1 MLRQLPRPHPLLSG
15 VMAVLIV
22 AAVACSTEEQG
33 APPPDPVG
41 QEAPPAQV
49 EDPTPE
55 PEAALPDPT
64 AKPTA
69 IVVECA
75 TQLARPGRGAYPARG
90 RVRYEDGLPLEE
102 EQTLKVAIKSDIRSL
117 RPWTSGTDIGR
128 SYNSWVFMG
137 LTQFG
142 GQKGELR
149 AGVATGYTLD
159 DDGVT
164 YTWCLDPDAIYHD
177 GTPVTAQSIKHAWE
191 WSAYPEQQVT
201 WGGNL
206 REGMRLIKGFDEVE
220 AGAATEASG
229 LVVVGDHTLQ
239 TVLAGPHPAWPSRL
253 AIWLNG
259 VFKAE
264 CYEED
269 MSACNVRPVGV
280 GPYEAEIDPAT
291 GAITLTA
298 SENWWRTP
306 PTVTRVEMTVVQD
319 QASHQTM
326 LESNELDIVYAD
338 SFETPWAFD
347 LDSPLWTD
355 LHQVSNAGMWTW
367 VFDTTKPPF
376 DDLNVW
382 AAITHAID
390 WEKIAQMVF
399 QPRPTVARG
408 FQGEHM
414 LCFNSDYSNKPYGGY
429 DYDPEMAQASLAES
443 EYDLGDFPR
452 VVVAM
457 NLPRM
462 VTAMEMA
469 RDMVME
475 NLGIDITV
483 IALRS
488 GQQQPPD
495 ANIYLHAAGSNIP
508 DPSSLM
514 TELGHSANSAGYGS
528 NHINPEL
535 DSLIDRANSL
545 SIDDPGRCAAF
556 QEAEQFFYQQYYT
569 MMGLGLDDM
578 SWLAR
583 PWLIDFEVTF
593 GLDWASL
600 PWTRIG
606 KRDPGLWK

>member
-1 MLRQLPRPHPLLSG
+1 MLKHLARQHALLAA
-15 VMAVLIV
+15 VMAVLVV
-22 AAVACSTEEQG
+22 AATACTTEE
-33 APPPDPVG
+33 
-41 QEAPPAQV
+41 QEAPPPPPTSEV
-49 EDPTPE
+49 EEPTPE
-55 PEAALPDPT
+55 PKAAAPEPTPEPT
-64 AKPTA
+64 AV
-69 IVVECA
+69 VVECA
-75 TQLARPGRGAYPARG
+75 TQFAPPGRGAYPASG
-90 RVRYEDGLPLEE
+90 RVRYKDGLPVEE
-102 EQTLKVAIKSDIRSL
+102 EQTLKIAIKSNIQSL

-128 SYNSWVFMG
+128 SYNSWGFMG
-137 LTQFG
+137 LAQFG

-149 AGVATGYTLD
+149 AGVATGYTLE

-164 YTWCLDPDAIYHD
+164 YTWCLDPEAIYHD

-201 WGGNL
+201 WGANL
-206 REGMRLIKGFDEVE
+206 REGMSRIKEFDEVE
-220 AGAATEASG
+220 AGAAAEASG
-229 LVVVGDHTLQ
+229 LVVIGDHTLQ
-239 TVLAGPHPAWPSRL
+239 TVLTQPHAAWPSRL
-253 AIWLNG
+253 AVWLNG

-269 MSACNVRPVGV
+269 MSSCNLRPVGV
-280 GPYEAEIDPAT
+280 GPYEAEIDPVT

-306 PTVTRVEMTVVQD
+306 PIIQRVEMTVVPD
-319 QASHQTM
+319 QSSHQTM

-376 DDLNVW
+376 DDINVR

-390 WEKIAQMVF
+390 WDTIAQTVF

-414 LCFNSDYSNKPYGGY
+414 LCFNQEYSNKPYGGY
-429 DYDPEMAQASLAES
+429 DYDPDKAQVFLAES
-443 EYDLGDFPR
+443 EYDLGDFPP
-452 VVVAM
+452 VVVA
-457 NLPRM
+457 LDLSRM
-462 VTAMEMA
+462 VASMELA
-469 RDMVME
+469 RDMVKE
-475 NLGIDITV
+475 SLSIDITV
-483 IALRS
+483 IALRP
-488 GQQQPPD
+488 GQQQPKD
-495 ANIYLHAAGSNIP
+495 ANIYLHGAGSNIR

-514 TELGHSANSAGYGS
+514 TDLGHSANSASNRS

-535 DSLIDRANSL
+535 DSLIDHANSL
-545 SIDDPGRCAAF
+545 SMDDPGRCAAY
-556 QEAEQFFYQQYYT
+556 QEAEQLFYEQFYM

-583 PWLIDFEVTF
+583 PWMIDFEVTF

-600 PWTRIG
+600 PWMRIG
-606 KRDPGLWK
+606 KRDPDLWK